1 MPRRWAKAEQTHRQ
15 VAAGIHVVGDGLT
28 LAPLVDLPK
37 PPTGLPDWD
46 FSLQDVFLI
55 VLGVLH
61 LKHMFRLLVK
71 HPVLP

>member
-1 MPRRWAKAEQTHRQ
+1 MANREQTHRQ
-15 VAAGIHVVGDGLT
+15 VAAGIHVVGDGLA

-37 PPTGLPDWD
+37 PAPGLPEWD
-46 FSLQDVFLI
+46 FSLQDAFLI

-61 LKHMFRLLVK
+61 LKHMFRFLVK